1 MKNRPR
7 KKIGKEFRVNVG
19 MPDHLN
25 RVKVTSITYT
35 KQGIIGNMEC
45 PECEGDGHSLEDNT
59 NASGGTVNP
68 SLCGFCDGKGNIDE
82 DMVEEIKF
90 DHEGEPVIVFKT
102 GDERYNM

>member
-1 MKNRPR
+1 MKNRPH
-7 KKIGKEFRVNVG
+7 KKIGKKFRVNVG

-35 KQGIIGNMEC
+35 KQGVIDKMNC
-45 PECEGDGHSLEDNT
+45 PECKGDGHSLQDNT
-59 NASGGTVNP
+59 NASGGEMIP
-68 SLCGFCDGKGNIDE
+68 SLCDFCDGNGSINE
-82 DMVEEIKF
+82 DMVKEIKF